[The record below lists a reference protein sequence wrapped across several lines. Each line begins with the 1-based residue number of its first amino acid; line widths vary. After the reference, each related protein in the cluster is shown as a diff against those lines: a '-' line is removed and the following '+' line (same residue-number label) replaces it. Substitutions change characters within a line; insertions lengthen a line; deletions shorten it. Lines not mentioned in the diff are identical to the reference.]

1 MTKKIIIV
9 ALILTAMVVI
19 YAGFLS
25 MEIQKADAEEQIV
38 YTVHVMK
45 TTEYGYVPKHDFEI
59 SKPTLEAYVK
69 MCWFEASRLNSGDLL
84 LAFDA
89 DDEVWL
95 VKIAGNDPEIQKLKN
110 MVDRFGLLCPIPD

>member
-1 MTKKIIIV
+1 MTKKLIIV
-9 ALILTAMVVI
+9 ALILTAMVVT

-69 MCWFEASRLNSGDLL
+69 MCWFEASRLNGGDLL

-89 DDEVWL
+89 DEETWF
-95 VKIAGNDPEIQKLKN
+95 VKLAGNDPEIQELKK
-110 MVDRFGLLCPIPD
+110 MVDQFGLLCPIPD